1 MPHSLAD
8 EAVDEALHVAQ
19 TGKLL
24 VCLCL
29 LVYLHLT
36 VPYLSVERGEGAG
49 HSSSCGRHR
58 ARRDVSLA
66 TGLSKELSNE
76 YLPLTVS
83 RVIFVRCAR
92 PCRG

>member
-1 MPHSLAD
+1 MN
-8 EAVDEALHVAQ
+8 EAVHVAQ
-19 TGKLL
+19 IGALL
-24 VCLCL
+24 VCLCS

-66 TGLSKELSNE
+66 TGLSNELSNE

-83 RVIFVRCAR
+83 RVRFVRCVR